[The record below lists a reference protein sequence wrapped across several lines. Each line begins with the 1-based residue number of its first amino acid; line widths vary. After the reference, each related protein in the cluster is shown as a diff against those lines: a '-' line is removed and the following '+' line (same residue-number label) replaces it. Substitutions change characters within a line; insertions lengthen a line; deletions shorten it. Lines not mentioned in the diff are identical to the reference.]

1 MKQLVHGGDWMGYRE
16 RFGRDA
22 LDFSANVSPLG
33 LPEGVAQAIRDALP
47 LADRYPD
54 PLCRTLRAALSRA
67 EGVPQEH
74 ILCGN
79 GAADLIFRLVWA
91 VKPHKALVTAPTF
104 AEYASALDTVG
115 CEVKRFFLDETNDF
129 APTDALVDAVD
140 ESIDMVFLCQP
151 NNPTGQAADRAL
163 MRRILAKCE
172 AVGALLAVDEC
183 FLDFLPDGE
192 ALTMKPELA
201 AHGGLFILKA
211 FTKLYG
217 MAGVRLGYGL
227 CADAALLERMRRAG
241 QPWTVSA
248 LAQAAGLAALTQRD
262 YVRQVRALIETERP
276 YLLAGLRALGLR
288 VIAGRAN
295 YLLFR
300 ADETLGERLEA
311 RGALIRRCGNY
322 PGLDDTWYRT
332 AVRTRR
338 ENDALLAALREVLA

>member
-67 EGVPQEH
+67 EGVPQER

-91 VKPHKALVTAPTF
+91 AKPHKALVTAPTF

-140 ESIDMVFLCQP
+140 ERIDMMFLCQP
-151 NNPTGQAADRAL
+151 NNPTGQAADRTL

-192 ALTMKPELA
+192 TLTMKPELA

-241 QPWTVSA
+241 QPWAVSS
-248 LAQAAGLAALTQRD
+248 LAQAAGLAALAQRD

-288 VIAGRAN
+288 VIEGRAN

-300 ADETLGERLEA
+300 ADETLGERLAA